1 MNAGM
6 FICFEGIDG
15 SGKTTQIKLLQEYLS
30 QLRVEHIIVREPG
43 GTKAGEEIRNIL
55 LHSDFRLKPESEL
68 LLFMAARAQ
77 IVREVIRP
85 ALEKGLV
92 VLADRFM
99 DSSLAYQGIG
109 RSIGIEIVR
118 TINGFAVGST
128 IPDIIIYIDVPATE
142 AVLRMRKEKKNDKI
156 EVESLE
162 FFEKVR
168 NGYMKIIREKLDNY
182 EIVDGTRSM
191 IEVHECIRNIIDR
204 FLQRF
209 RLNGR

>member
-1 MNAGM
+1 M

-30 QLRVEHIIVREPG
+30 QLSVEHIVVREPG
-43 GTKAGEEIRNIL
+43 GTKAGEEIRRIL
-55 LHSDFRLKPESEL
+55 LHSDFRLQPESEL

-109 RSIGIEIVR
+109 RELGVDEVKSI
-118 TINGFAVGST
+118 NDFAISEVF
-128 IPDIIIYIDVPATE
+128 PDLILFFDIDPIFT
-142 AVLRMRKEKKNDKI
+142 LKRKKI
-156 EVESLE
+156 EFDYDRLE
-162 FFEKVR
+162 NAGNSFHERVFA
-168 NGYMKIIREKLDNY
+168 GYGEIIQKYPKNVKIINARN
-182 EIVDGTRSM
+182 S
-191 IEVHECIRNIIDR
+191 IEEVLKDCIETITEV
-204 FLQRF
+204 L
-209 RLNGR
+209 

>member
-1 MNAGM
+1 M

-55 LHSDFRLKPESEL
+55 LHSDFRLQPESEL

-128 IPDIIIYIDVPATE
+128 IPED
-142 AVLRMRKEKKNDKI
+142 RKS
-156 EVESLE
+156 V
-162 FFEKVR
+162 V
-168 NGYMKIIREKLDNY
+168 
-182 EIVDGTRSM
+182 
-191 IEVHECIRNIIDR
+191 
-204 FLQRF
+204 
-209 RLNGR
+209 

>member
-1 MNAGM
+1 M

-55 LHSDFRLKPESEL
+55 LHSDFRLQPESEL

-109 RSIGIEIVR
+109 
-118 TINGFAVGST
+118 
-128 IPDIIIYIDVPATE
+128 
-142 AVLRMRKEKKNDKI
+142 
-156 EVESLE
+156 
-162 FFEKVR
+162 
-168 NGYMKIIREKLDNY
+168 
-182 EIVDGTRSM
+182 
-191 IEVHECIRNIIDR
+191 
-204 FLQRF
+204 
-209 RLNGR
+209 